1 MTDPSQRS
9 NSASFTPRRRFLQTA
24 LGSAAAGA
32 PLLSHQLA
40 QAEDVWEIVKY
51 QEREYVTASSVH
63 VFYRFQK
70 FTRDEKDLVF
80 RSSNSLMKWTVGSQS
95 IFINNIRFNLSYP
108 IVEQNKKVLVSRV
121 DLQKL
126 LDPVL
131 RPWYI
136 KTTQQFDTVTI
147 DAGHGGHDS
156 GANGKHGLEK
166 DYALDLALRLSKT
179 LKKLKLKTHLTRDK
193 DVFITLPNRVKI
205 ANEVDDSIFVS
216 IHFNHGGTGTAS
228 GIETYALAPQ
238 GTSSTNDGTVSASK
252 FEGNQRDGENIA
264 LATAVHA
271 MVMAKIETEDR
282 GIRRARFNVLR
293 GINKPSI
300 LFEGGFVTNFEESKR
315 IDTELYREKVAQAMA
330 GGIMN
335 FRNALKG

>member
-1 MTDPSQRS
+1 MLSMSDLFAES
-9 NSASFTPRRRFLQTA
+9 N
-24 LGSAAAGA
+24 
-32 PLLSHQLA
+32 
-40 QAEDVWEIVKY
+40 WEIVKY
-51 QEREYVTASSVH
+51 QEREYVTATSVH
-63 VFYRFQK
+63 AFYRFQR
-70 FTRDEKDLVF
+70 FVREDKDLIF
-80 RSSNSLMKWTVGSQS
+80 RSSHTLMKWTVGSQS
-95 IFINNIRFNLSYP
+95 IYINNIKFSLSYP
-108 IVEQNKKVLVSRV
+108 VLEQNKKVIISRV

-136 KTTQQFDTVTI
+136 KNSAKFETVTI
-147 DAGHGGHDS
+147 DAGHGGHDG
-156 GANGKHGLEK
+156 GARGKHGLEK
-166 DYALDLALRLSKT
+166 DYALDLALRLSKAV
-179 LKKLKLKTHLTRDK
+179 KKLGVKTHLVRD
-193 DVFITLPNRVKI
+193 DDTFVTLPDRVKI
-205 ANEVDDSIFVS
+205 ANQVDSSIFVS
-216 IHFNHGGTGTAS
+216 IHFNHGGNGTAS

-238 GTSSTNDGTVSASK
+238 GTGSTNDGTVSASK
-252 FEGNQRDGENIA
+252 FSGNQRDGENIA

-271 MVMAKIETEDR
+271 NVMAKIDVEDR

-315 IDTELYREKVAQAMA
+315 IDTELYREKVAQSIA

>member
-1 MTDPSQRS
+1 MKDFSSPSP
-9 NSASFTPRRRFLQTA
+9 NVLRRRFLQTA

-32 PLLSHQLA
+32 PFLISNLA
-40 QAEDVWEIVKY
+40 TADSDWEIVKY
-51 QEREYVTASSVH
+51 QQREYVTASSVH
-63 VFYRFQK
+63 GFYRFQR
-70 FTRDEKDLVF
+70 FVHEDKDLIF
-80 RSSNSLMKWTVGSQS
+80 RSSHSLMKWTVGSQS
-95 IFINNIRFNLSYP
+95 IYINNIKFNLSYP
-108 IVEQNKKVLVSRV
+108 IVQQNDKVLVSRV

-136 KTTQQFDTVTI
+136 KNTQQFDTVTI
-147 DAGHGGHDS
+147 DAGHGGHDP
-156 GANGKHGLEK
+156 GARGKHGLEK
-166 DYALDLALRLSKT
+166 DYALDLAIRLGKAVR
-179 LKKLKLKTHLTRDK
+179 KNGLKTHLTRDT
-193 DVFITLPNRVKI
+193 DVFISLPGRVKI
-205 ANEVDDSIFVS
+205 ANEIDKSIFVS
-216 IHFNHGGTGTAS
+216 IHFNHGGNGSAS

-238 GTSSTNDGTVSASK
+238 GTGSTNDGTVSASK

-271 MVMAKIETEDR
+271 NTMAKIETEDR

-293 GINKPSI
+293 GINKPAI

-315 IDTELYREKVAQAMA
+315 INTELYREKVAQAIA

-335 FRNALKG
+335 FRNALKS